1 MTDRL
6 GRLLI
11 VDDETPVLDVLREYF
26 ETQGY
31 PVDTAKSGVDALAA
45 IGRQVPDLVLLD
57 MRMPGI
63 DGLETLKRIRALS
76 ATLPV
81 IMVTANEDV
90 ALARE
95 TLKMGAFDYVA
106 KPFDFTYLERAV
118 SAGLVQSSPASVA
131 GLPDD
136 VDPWHE
142 LAATVFRTVRR
153 IATAARAST
162 GERLETLAL
171 SAARHAVAGRRAAAA
186 EDLRELGL
194 LTSLAGELGDLA
206 PTERAAVESALQSAE
221 KALPT

>member
-31 PVDTAKSGVDALAA
+31 SVDTATSGVDALAA

-76 ATLPV
+76 AVLPV

-90 ALARE
+90 GLARE

-118 SAGLVQSSPASVA
+118 SAGLVQSAPASE
-131 GLPDD
+131 LPDD

-142 LAATVFRTVRR
+142 LATTVFRTVRR

-162 GERLETLAL
+162 GERLESLAL
-171 SAARHAVAGRRAAAA
+171 SAARHAAAGRRAAAA

-194 LTSLAGELGDLA
+194 LTSLAGALGDLA
-206 PTERAAVESALQSAE
+206 PAERAAVEGALQSAG

>member
-26 ETQGY
+26 EGQGY
-31 PVDTAKSGVDALAA
+31 HVETANSGLDALAA

-63 DGLETLKRIRALS
+63 DGLETLRRIHALS

-90 ALARE
+90 GLARE

-118 SAGLVQSSPASVA
+118 SAGLVQSSPASIPD
-131 GLPDD
+131 LPDE

-142 LAATVFRTVRR
+142 LAMTVFRSVRR
-153 IATAARAST
+153 FPPAGRAST
-162 GERLETLAL
+162 GERLETLVL
-171 SAARHAVAGRRAAAA
+171 SVARHATAGRVANAA
-186 EDLRELGL
+186 EDLRALGL

-206 PTERAAVESALQSAE
+206 PADRTTIENALQSAG